1 MSALFKNSKMTPA
14 FDPFLNACAQSMPY
28 VSNEIKRLG
37 HSVQTVTLST
47 CLHPPVI

>member
-47 CLHPPVI
+47 